1 MKMEISYKY
10 LQLIKT
16 ALDTQIRLLSAYINK
31 TYDQL
36 VEIEAYKKVAFDI
49 GKLIEQRDNDDE

>member
-1 MKMEISYKY
+1 MKMEISYNY

>member
-10 LQLIKT
+10 LRLIKT